1 MSWLGLWDAP
11 DGTSCVLTL
20 IAVPQLGFSLI
31 AGLSNGSKGVVCL
44 VVGGLGES
52 RHQVL
57 SKVIHLSNGE
67 CFSIPIWLCANKLQ
81 VRCGVESNFDV
92 LRKLSFSA
100 FNFNW
105 SILPR
110 QIETS

>member
-20 IAVPQLGFSLI
+20 IAIPQLGFSLI

-57 SKVIHLSNGE
+57 SKVIHLSIGE
-67 CFSIPIWLCANKLQ
+67 CFSIPIWLCPNKLQ

-92 LRKLSFSA
+92 LRKLSFLT
-100 FNFNW
+100 F
-105 SILPR
+105 
-110 QIETS
+110 